1 MELIRVRNQTAEE
14 LVRQL
19 LLCREL
25 GHTEALLLFATHDRK
40 NQELAD
46 AVKKRTAGTPAVTT
60 GILIRDQNQAKLG
73 RQYDAVVAP
82 CSREFFETRAVTHIL
97 DPENGAR
104 PDFIHH
110 RNSGLNQVVL
120 ALAVGDAKRR
130 PKAILSSFT
139 QLLGKRPAT
148 ALGRMAQ
155 NARWCA
161 KYKVRYLL
169 VSGAASAWEQR
180 AATDLKAL
188 HRILLER

>member
-19 LLCREL
+19 LLSREL
-25 GHTEALLLFATHDRK
+25 GHTEAMLLFATHDKK
-40 NQELAD
+40 NKELFT
-46 AVKKRTAGTPAVTT
+46 AVKNATGKAVAVTA

-73 RQYDAVVAP
+73 KQYDAVVAP
-82 CSREFFETRAVTHIL
+82 CGREFFETRAVTHIL

-120 ALAVGDAKRR
+120 TLAKGDAKRM
-130 PKAILSSFT
+130 PKMILSSFT
-139 QLLGKRPAT
+139 QLLGRRPET

-161 KYKVRYLL
+161 KYNVRYAI
-169 VSGAASAWEQR
+169 VSGSSSVWEQR
-180 AATDLKAL
+180 AAEDLKAL